1 MSEFENENDDS
12 KMMWWS
18 FTGVGISVR
27 KDITGAELNDI
38 SGAELVEEVQS
49 LREYIVK
56 LNNYDRNPKNKI
68 KNNIQIDVYSKNT
81 NETYRL
87 TRLYGKATWSENYA
101 YTVSKYEVDTAPTA
115 LKALID
121 SSINSVR
128 DACNILN
135 EGTIDYEY
143 PNAYV
148 WSERKQKYY
157 IIYAQIDTT
166 KKAQTVDTTKKAQRV
181 YPNEATGGGN
191 AYKKRSSKK
200 HSKKIKKKP
209 RNKKSIGKNRI
220 KIKK

>member
-1 MSEFENENDDS
+1 MSVFENENNDS

-18 FTGVGISVR
+18 FRGVGISVR
-27 KDITGAELNDI
+27 NDI
-38 SGAELVEEVQS
+38 SGAELVEKVQS
-49 LREYIVK
+49 LREYIVE

-68 KNNIQIDVYSKNT
+68 KKNSQIDVYSKNT

-148 WSERKQKYY
+148 WSESKQKYY
-157 IIYAQIDTT
+157 IINAQI
-166 KKAQTVDTTKKAQRV
+166 VDS
-181 YPNEATGGGN
+181 NEATGGGN

-200 HSKKIKKKP
+200 HSKKIKKKT

>member
-56 LNNYDRNPKNKI
+56 LNNYDRNPENKI
-68 KNNIQIDVYSKNT
+68 KKNSQIDVYSKNT

-166 KKAQTVDTTKKAQRV
+166 KKAQTVDTTKKTQTV
-181 YPNEATGGGN
+181 DTTKKTQTVGPNKAAGRGN
-191 AYKKRSSKK
+191 AYKKRGS
-200 HSKKIKKKP
+200 
-209 RNKKSIGKNRI
+209 KNR
-220 KIKK
+220 